1 MTFIANAFIV
11 NIIMKSSKRKF
22 LKKIKILRSHSTKS
36 DILQKKILDYCGY
49 KLVDNKLVGTDT
61 YNPVPY
67 QGL

>member
-1 MTFIANAFIV
+1 
-11 NIIMKSSKRKF
+11 MKSSKRKF